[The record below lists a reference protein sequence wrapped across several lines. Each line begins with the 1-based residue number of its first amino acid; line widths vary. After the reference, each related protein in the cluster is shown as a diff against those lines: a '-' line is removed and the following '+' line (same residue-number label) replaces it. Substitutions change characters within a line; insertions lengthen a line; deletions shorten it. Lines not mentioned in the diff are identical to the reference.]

1 MVYYY
6 CPNKLSAHSHA
17 TISKCYVLTLVT
29 ALVMIHNKYQSVM
42 HSANTKR
49 IDRIAIISL
58 RRISK
63 FTTLAVA
70 GQRTKT

>member
-1 MVYYY
+1 
-6 CPNKLSAHSHA
+6 
-17 TISKCYVLTLVT
+17 
-29 ALVMIHNKYQSVM
+29 MIHNKYQSVM

-70 GQRTKT
+70 GQRTKTWLLANGSSFSLLDARVATSVSPDLFPPRPV